1 MTPWTVRVH
10 QFNAQ
15 CHGYHLHVE
24 YFLMVIFWHNTQHIC
39 LVNVGCFSLYKSCGS
54 TQVRQLEVPC
64 THRGVTSYFRWL
76 LSSVAKQFMSG
87 MFLQVAMWVVKPSST
102 IMIAHV
108 VCHVQNLYHIVP
120 LIYRNRAYI
129 HILYHKHIYTNVCVC
144 VYVER
149 EQER

>member
-1 MTPWTVRVH
+1 MATTSIL
-10 QFNAQ
+10 N
-15 CHGYHLHVE
+15 
-24 YFLMVIFWHNTQHIC
+24 IFWLLFFDITPNIC

-54 TQVRQLEVPC
+54 TQLRQLEVPC
-64 THRGVTSYFRWL
+64 THGGVTSYYRWL

-120 LIYRNRAYI
+120 LIYCTGIGHTYI
-129 HILYHKHIYTNVCVC
+129 YCIIYIYIYTQMCVC
-144 VYVER
+144 LCRER
-149 EQER
+149 TREIER